1 MERKLSSIA
10 TIAALSAVLFSL
22 WKNYGLFITVK
33 RALFAYLVFYGIAAL
48 SVMIYKA
55 GINNEEI
62 DTEQSKEET
71 VSNIGN

>member
-22 WKNYGLFITVK
+22 WKNYGLFLTMK
-33 RALFAYLVFYGIAAL
+33 RALFAYLVFYGIAAV

-55 GINNEEI
+55 GIHDDQLE
-62 DTEQSKEET
+62 TEQPSDET
-71 VSNIGN
+71 VNTGN